1 MRFFR
6 DMSTLGIALTI
17 SLIVHAGL
25 LTVRFVD
32 PERFNRVFQDTPLEV
47 ILVNAKSNERP
58 DLAKAIA
65 QASLAGG
72 GDLEAGMTQ
81 SPLPRSSLTK
91 VGDSAEEEEKRIEE
105 LVERRMILLNQRRVE
120 LNALPTHSADEVVKN
135 PIAAA
140 NAEKRRRLEMI
151 IAEIEKQLEIEGSR
165 PKKRIVS
172 PSTTE
177 RVDAIYYDKLRRKIE
192 DKGTENFPSIAGNK
206 LYGELIIS
214 MTVDYNGRII
224 DTKVEESSG
233 IIALDKRALTI
244 ARSAAPFEKFPSEL
258 RVNTD
263 QLVIVS
269 RFKFTRDETLETK
282 LTSRGASSIIGAK

>member
-58 DLAKAIA
+58 DVAKAIA

-72 GDLEAGMTQ
+72 GDLDAGMTQ

-105 LVERRMILLNQRRVE
+105 LVERRMILLNQRRAE

-140 NAEKRRRLEMI
+140 NAEKRRRFGNDRV
-151 IAEIEKQLEIEGSR
+151 ATIEKQLEIEGSR

-282 LTSRGASSIIGAK
+282 LTSR